1 MGASGVGKKRV
12 GGGGRSR
19 DANIG
24 AAKKSDTRRGAAHPA
39 LLAIG
44 VAAVVA
50 LAAWIFSSSSSSS
63 SPSSSLESDAISGSG
78 AGHRDELRPGYEVLV
93 PSTTTLSRQ
102 VEWVVACPPA
112 AKLPRTVRGCTPPA
126 SGDSCKRIVVD
137 GLLSDDDVQTL
148 ARFAKVSEV

>member
-1 MGASGVGKKRV
+1 V

-63 SPSSSLESDAISGSG
+63 PSSSLESDAISGSG
-78 AGHRDELRPGYEVLV
+78 AGQRDDQSLSSQQLRPGYEVLV

-112 AKLPRTVRGCTPPA
+112 AELPRTVRGCTPPA

-148 ARFAKVSEV
+148 ARFAKVSGV